1 MMVSLEL
8 ISSIDRECTLTLPLQ
23 SLHYAKFAGQLGS
36 LLEQRTDADAKSFA
50 KVYPS
55 TDE

>member
-1 MMVSLEL
+1 MVSLEL